1 MRGERLPSP
10 LRHRD
15 YWLCRCQDFR
25 VEAANRCVGRVA
37 ELRYRSRVD
46 RPDALAIRVR
56 RFGRRL
62 LVVPVEEIVDIDPAG
77 RRISLRA
84 APPVKGRLR
93 LLRSL
98 SRAERADALSRE
110 AISSSKPGRSCWP
123 TRAPIQRAL
132 ARIRAASGDRAVT
145 APFDLSGTRK
155 EVRREMSAETEEPAR
170 TAEETAEEPAAEET
184 AEEPAAEETA
194 DETAADETAEEGS

>member
-10 LRHRD
+10 LSHRD
-15 YWLCRCQDFR
+15 YWLCRCQEFR

-46 RPDALAIRVR
+46 RPDALAIRAG

-62 LVVPVEEIVDIDPAG
+62 LVVPVGEIVDIDPAG

-98 SRAERADALSRE
+98 TRAERAEALSRE
-110 AISSSKPGRSCWP
+110 VISSSKPGRRCWP

-132 ARIRAASGDRAVT
+132 ARIRTASGDRAVT
-145 APFDLSGTRK
+145 APLDLSDTRK
-155 EVRREMSAETEEPAR
+155 EVRREMSAETEEPA
-170 TAEETAEEPAAEET
+170 ETAEAPAAEEGAEAPAAEET
-184 AEEPAAEETA
+184 AA
-194 DETAADETAEEGS
+194 DETAADETAEERS